1 VTDRPQF
8 AGGQLLEQLRSL
20 PPEQEVRPGVT
31 AGDMLA
37 RLEAMAQPPSTPA
50 GCDYRPEVVYG
61 TGGGRDLKLW
71 LYARPDERS
80 PGIVFIHGGGWV
92 GGHPFMLV
100 RMAAAMAERGYV
112 TATIEYRLSG
122 ETTFPGP
129 LEDAKCAV
137 RWMRANADAIGL
149 DPQRLAVAGGSAG
162 GHLAALVAL
171 TPGRYDGDGGNE
183 SVASDVRAAA
193 LFNPGLD
200 LQLTGNATLDG
211 IVVQLLGEATDER
224 IAEATPL
231 THVTSASPPFLT
243 RVGDLDRVTPAST
256 CETFHRLLD
265 EAGVPNRLDV
275 LPGLDHGIPQTDFDG
290 CVDAMTEFLGE
301 HLAPV
306 STAL

>member
-1 VTDRPQF
+1 VTDRPQIR
-8 AGGQLLEQLRSL
+8 AEQVLERLRSL
-20 PPEQEVRPGVT
+20 PPDEEVQPGVT
-31 AGDMLA
+31 AGEMLA
-37 RLEAMAQPPSTPA
+37 RFEAMVTPPEAPQ

-71 LYARPDERS
+71 LYARPGERS

-112 TATIEYRLSG
+112 TATIEYRLST

-129 LEDAKCAV
+129 LSDAKCAV
-137 RWMRANADAIGL
+137 RWMRANADEIGL
-149 DPQRLAVAGGSAG
+149 DPSRLAVAGGSAG

-171 TPGRYDGDGGNE
+171 TPGRHEGDGGHDDF
-183 SVASDVRAAA
+183 ASDVRAAV

-200 LQLTGNATLDG
+200 LRLTGDPTLDG
-211 IVVQLLGEATDER
+211 IVTQLLGEPTDER

-243 RVGDLDRVTPAST
+243 RVGDRDRITPAST
-256 CETFHRLLD
+256 CERFHGLLD
-265 EAGVPNRLDV
+265 DARVPNRLDV
-275 LPGLDHGIPQTDFDG
+275 LPGLDHGIPQTDFAG
-290 CVDAMTEFLGE
+290 CVEAMTGFLDE
-301 HLAPV
+301 HLAS
-306 STAL
+306 STR

>member
-1 VTDRPQF
+1 MTDRPQIR
-8 AGGQLLEQLRSL
+8 GGQLLERLRSL
-20 PPEQEVRPGVT
+20 PPDEEVQPGVT
-31 AGDMLA
+31 AGEMLA
-37 RLEAMAQPPSTPA
+37 RIEAMTSPPETPS
-50 GCDYRPEVVYG
+50 GCEYRPEVVYG

-71 LYARPDERS
+71 LYARPGERS

-129 LEDAKCAV
+129 LSDAKCAV

-171 TPGRYDGDGGNE
+171 LPGRYEGEGGNDGF
-183 SVASDVRAAA
+183 ASDVQAAV

-200 LQLTGNATLDG
+200 LQLTGNALLDP
-211 IVVQLLGEATDER
+211 IIVQLLGEATDER

-243 RVGDLDRVTPAST
+243 RVGDVDRVTPAST
-256 CETFHRLLD
+256 CETFHQLLD
-265 EAGVPNRLDV
+265 DAGVPNRLDV

-290 CVDAMTEFLGE
+290 CVEAMTEFLGE

-306 STAL
+306 RAR